1 MEKLIVEL
9 CDILEV
15 EELLQDERFEDLAQW
30 DSLNALS
37 VIALLDSNYGIQM
50 DDASLKRFA
59 SIKEFLQ
66 HVLASR
72 K

>member
-1 MEKLIVEL
+1 MEKLIAEL

-15 EELLQDERFEDLAQW
+15 AELPEDERFEDLAQW

-50 DDASLKRFA
+50 EEAELRGFT

>member
-1 MEKLIVEL
+1 MEILIAEL

-15 EELLQDERFEDLAQW
+15 TELQQGERFEDMAQW
-30 DSLNALS
+30 DSLNALG

-50 DDASLKRFA
+50 EVEDIRRFA
-59 SIKEFLQ
+59 NIREFVQ

>member
-1 MEKLIVEL
+1 MEKLIAEL